1 MAILA
6 ACLVLI
12 LFATTMQARAQFS
25 IRAASI
31 EPVDGWQR
39 MQVEHCQ
46 SRCFVWVSPTATIV
60 ASDIEKAQPEVRSNG
75 DRVVAVVFTDAGAQK
90 LRDFTRANMNK
101 FVAMIVNGRLIWA
114 PLVRGEF
121 SKETVLTGNGQPHG
135 LTQEEVE
142 LIMAALA
149 K

>member
-1 MAILA
+1 MRYQAIWMA
-6 ACLVLI
+6 CFVPM
-12 LFATTMQARAQFS
+12 LFATAMQAQPQFS

-46 SRCFVWVSPTATIV
+46 LRCFVWVSPTATIV
-60 ASDIEKAQPEVRSNG
+60 AGDIEKAQPEVRSNG

-101 FVAMIVNGRLIWA
+101 FIAMIVNDRLIWA

-121 SKETVLTGNGQPHG
+121 SKETILTGNG
-135 LTQEEVE
+135 
-142 LIMAALA
+142 
-149 K
+149 